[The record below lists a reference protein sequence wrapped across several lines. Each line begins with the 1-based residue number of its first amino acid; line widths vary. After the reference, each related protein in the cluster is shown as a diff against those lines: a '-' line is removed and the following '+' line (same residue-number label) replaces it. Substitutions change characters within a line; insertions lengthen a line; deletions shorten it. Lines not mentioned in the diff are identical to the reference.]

1 MVKIYTYNLNKF
13 TIFANNNS
21 GDTMII
27 TITRTIIL
35 NIFVTLGI
43 RLMGKRQV
51 GEMQP
56 NELVVT
62 LLISEIAAIP
72 LQDTS
77 QPILDGVVA
86 IFMLVILEIIV
97 SVLAMKSMT
106 VRKLMNG
113 KSAVIIKNGVIDQ
126 NAMRQVRMTV
136 LDLVELLRGQNVFDI
151 STVAFAVLE
160 VNGNLSVLLKSS
172 EQTVTAGDLNIDNG
186 KAALPL
192 PVISDGKIIKESL
205 RALETDESKIKEK
218 VAANKTDIKQV
229 FLMTMDR
236 YGNFSLIKMRDK
248 Q

>member
-1 MVKIYTYNLNKF
+1 
-13 TIFANNNS
+13 
-21 GDTMII
+21 MII

-35 NIFVTLGI
+35 YIFVTLGI
-43 RLMGKRQV
+43 RLMGKRQI

-77 QPILDGVVA
+77 QPILNGVVA
-86 IFMLVILEIIV
+86 IFMLVILEILI
-97 SVLAMKSMT
+97 SVISMKSLFM
-106 VRKLMNG
+106 RKIMNG

-126 NAMRQVRMTV
+126 QMMKSVRMTV
-136 LDLVELLRGQNVFDI
+136 LDLVELLRGQDVFDI

-172 EQTVTAGDLNIDNG
+172 EQPATAADLNVKKD
-186 KAALPL
+186 KALLPL

-205 RALETDESKIKEK
+205 EAIGTDEGAVRKMLKGDNVS
-218 VAANKTDIKQV
+218 DI

-236 YGNFSLIKMRDK
+236 DGNHSIIKQREK

>member
-1 MVKIYTYNLNKF
+1 
-13 TIFANNNS
+13 
-21 GDTMII
+21 MII

-35 NIFVTLGI
+35 YIFVTLGI
-43 RLMGKRQV
+43 RLMGKRQI

-77 QPILDGVVA
+77 QPILNGVVA
-86 IFMLVILEIIV
+86 IFMLVILELLI
-97 SVLAMKSMT
+97 SVISMKSLFM
-106 VRKLMNG
+106 RKIMNG

-126 NAMRQVRMTV
+126 QMMKSVRMTV
-136 LDLVELLRGQNVFDI
+136 LDLVELLRGQDVFDI

-172 EQTVTAGDLNIDNG
+172 EQPATAADLNVKKD
-186 KAALPL
+186 KALLPL

-205 RALETDESKIKEK
+205 EAIGTDESSVLKMLKGDN
-218 VAANKTDIKQV
+218 VSDI

-236 YGNFSLIKMRDK
+236 DGNHSIIKQRKK